1 MDGELTHF
9 VMPNGLKVFVKE
21 DHSRKVTAVQMWV
34 MVGSAYDSE
43 RGISHVIE
51 HMAFK
56 GTKRRGVGQIDKEV
70 QEIGGQMNA
79 YTSWDET
86 VIHIVVPSSATSHA
100 IDIITDAAFR
110 SAIDPNE
117 LEKEKKVV
125 LEEELY
131 DKDRPQHVASNLL
144 FKTAYIKSPYRFPII
159 GNKESFK
166 KVTRK
171 AVMDYRKKWYV
182 PENMFLLVVGDV
194 DPVSVRKDVERFT
207 SDVKPTGF
215 FKAPLPQE
223 PPQEQIRTSVAR
235 DSAAT
240 ETRLSIAFHIP
251 VHERQ

>member
-9 VMPNGLKVFVKE
+9 VLSNGLKVFVKE

-34 MVGSAYDSE
+34 MVGSVYDSE

-56 GTKRRGVGQIDKEV
+56 GTKKRGVGQVFKEV
-70 QEIGGQMNA
+70 AEIGGQMNA

-86 VIHIVVPSSATSHA
+86 VFHIVVPSSETSHA
-100 IDIITDAAFR
+100 LDIVTDAVFR

-131 DKDRPQHVASNLL
+131 DKDRPSHVASNLL

-171 AVMDYRKKWYV
+171 AVLDYRKKWYV
-182 PENMFLLVVGDV
+182 PENMFLMVVGDV
-194 DPVSVRKDVERFT
+194 DPVSVRKDVERLT

-215 FKAPLPQE
+215 FRTPLPQE
-223 PPQEQIRTSVAR
+223 PPQEKIRTSVAR
-235 DSAAT
+235 DRSC
-240 ETRLSIAFHIP
+240 H
-251 VHERQ
+251 